1 MSEFKIELNSIT
13 KKLPKHLQKY
23 IVKQPYAEYTAQDQ
37 AVWRYVMKANIDYLQ
52 HVAHESF
59 LPGLA
64 KSGITTDEIPQM
76 EGMNRIL
83 KDIGW
88 AAVAVDGF
96 IPPAVF
102 MEFQANNVLVISADI
117 RTIEHIKYTPAP
129 DIIHESAGHAP
140 IIAKKEYSNYL
151 KVFGEIGAKAISKP
165 IDDQL
170 FKAIRHLSILK
181 ENPNSSKKE
190 IDSATET
197 VEHLQKNIGQLS
209 EMAKVRNLHWWTVEY
224 GLIGTLENPKIYGAG
239 LLSSISESQECLE
252 PDISKIPYSLKAAEV
267 NFDITTAQ
275 PQLFVT
281 ESFKQL
287 NDVLEEFANTMAF
300 RTGGLSGINK
310 LIESEKLGTVQLS
323 SGLQISGIFAK
334 VLHENNQPI
343 YLQSSGPSS
352 LSCDNKELNGHDK
365 SYHQDGFG
373 SPVGSIVGLE
383 KSLEDCSDEELEK
396 IGIIVNQNIE
406 INFDSGVHVNGKLIS
421 MTRSVSGKL
430 LLLTFDECKVKLD
443 KQTLFEPEWG
453 TYDMAVGETIT
464 SCFAGPA
471 SYQSF
476 EDGGELSSE
485 KPEAIIYSKEQLN
498 LHSYY
503 KEVKSMRENDNID
516 SKRLHEIF
524 KNLQTNYPNDWLL
537 SLEILELSKNDK
549 EFAQKITFYLKK
561 LTNFKGLVSKG
572 LDLY

>member
-287 NDVLEEFANTMAF
+287 NDVLEEFASTMAF
-300 RTGGLSGINK
+300 KTGGLSGINK

-323 SGLQISGIFAK
+323 SGLQISGIFSR

-343 YLQSSGPSS
+343 YFQSSGPSS

-383 KSLEDCSDEELEK
+383 KSLQDCSDEELAK
-396 IGIIVNQNIE
+396 IGIIINQNIE
-406 INFDSGVHVNGKLIS
+406 INFDSGVYVNGKLIS
-421 MTRSVSGKL
+421 MTRSDSGKL

-443 KQTLFEPEWG
+443 KQTLFEPDWG
-453 TYDMAVGETIT
+453 TYDMAVGETII

-498 LHSYY
+498 LHSHY
-503 KEVKSMRENDNID
+503 KEVKSMRKNENID

>member
-64 KSGITTDEIPQM
+64 KSGITTDEIPHM

-197 VEHLQKNIGQLS
+197 VEHLS
-209 EMAKVRNLHWWTVEY
+209 
-224 GLIGTLENPKIYGAG
+224 LIHI
-239 LLSSISESQECLE
+239 
-252 PDISKIPYSLKAAEV
+252 
-267 NFDITTAQ
+267 
-275 PQLFVT
+275 
-281 ESFKQL
+281 
-287 NDVLEEFANTMAF
+287 
-300 RTGGLSGINK
+300 
-310 LIESEKLGTVQLS
+310 
-323 SGLQISGIFAK
+323 
-334 VLHENNQPI
+334 
-343 YLQSSGPSS
+343 
-352 LSCDNKELNGHDK
+352 
-365 SYHQDGFG
+365 
-373 SPVGSIVGLE
+373 
-383 KSLEDCSDEELEK
+383 
-396 IGIIVNQNIE
+396 
-406 INFDSGVHVNGKLIS
+406 
-421 MTRSVSGKL
+421 
-430 LLLTFDECKVKLD
+430 
-443 KQTLFEPEWG
+443 
-453 TYDMAVGETIT
+453 
-464 SCFAGPA
+464 
-471 SYQSF
+471 
-476 EDGGELSSE
+476 
-485 KPEAIIYSKEQLN
+485 
-498 LHSYY
+498 
-503 KEVKSMRENDNID
+503 
-516 SKRLHEIF
+516 
-524 KNLQTNYPNDWLL
+524 
-537 SLEILELSKNDK
+537 
-549 EFAQKITFYLKK
+549 
-561 LTNFKGLVSKG
+561 
-572 LDLY
+572 

>member
-287 NDVLEEFANTMAF
+287 NDVLEKFASTMAF
-300 RTGGLSGINK
+300 KTGGLSGINK

-334 VLHENNQPI
+334 VLQKNNQPI

-352 LSCDNKELNGHDK
+352 LSCDNIELNGHDK

-406 INFDSGVHVNGKLIS
+406 ITFDSGVHVNGKLIS
-421 MTRSVSGKL
+421 MTRSISGKL

-453 TYDMAVGETIT
+453 IYDMAVGENIT

-498 LHSYY
+498 LHSHY
-503 KEVKSMRENDNID
+503 KEVKSMRENENID

>member
-224 GLIGTLENPKIYGAG
+224 GLIGSLENPKIYGAG

-287 NDVLEEFANTMAF
+287 NDVLEEFASTMAF
-300 RTGGLSGINK
+300 KTGGLSGINK

-406 INFDSGVHVNGKLIS
+406 ITFDSGVHVNGKLIS

-453 TYDMAVGETIT
+453 IYDMAVGETIT

-485 KPEAIIYSKEQLN
+485 KPAAISYSKEQLN

-537 SLEILELSKNDK
+537 SLEILELSKDDQ